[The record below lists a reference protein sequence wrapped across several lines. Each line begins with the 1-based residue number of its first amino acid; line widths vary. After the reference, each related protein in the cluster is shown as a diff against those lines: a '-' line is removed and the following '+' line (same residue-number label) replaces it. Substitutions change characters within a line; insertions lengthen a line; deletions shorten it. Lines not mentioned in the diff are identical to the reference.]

1 MAVWITNWCFV
12 NDKRPLKDF
21 CDALLQNKIYLK
33 MIEIRGDFLWISL
46 LTECY
51 LCPWMELPMNGF
63 EVLFAY
69 IGIYLSG

>member
-1 MAVWITNWCFV
+1 
-12 NDKRPLKDF
+12 
-21 CDALLQNKIYLK
+21 
-33 MIEIRGDFLWISL
+33 MIEIRGDFLGISL